1 MTSGMVAGIFGAL
14 AANVLVA
21 KFCKVQLMKA
31 CALGIVISNGILFM
45 VPRDGMELALVFTI
59 LANFVHMIFTPLMFS
74 TVPDTVDY
82 GAKKLGQSSMGM
94 AFSGHL
100 LMIKM
105 GIALGGA
112 GIGWILAYSGYE
124 PNVSQS
130 ESALNGILFLYTI
143 ASVIAGIIIFF
154 LMKNYKLT
162 RDFKD

>member
-1 MTSGMVAGIFGAL
+1 
-14 AANVLVA
+14 
-21 KFCKVQLMKA
+21 
-31 CALGIVISNGILFM
+31 
-45 VPRDGMELALVFTI
+45 
-59 LANFVHMIFTPLMFS
+59 
-74 TVPDTVDY
+74 
-82 GAKKLGQSSMGM
+82 MGRS
-94 AFSGHL
+94 FSGHL

-143 ASVIAGIIIFF
+143 ASVIAGIIIFL
-154 LMKNYKLT
+154 LMNNYKLT